1 MNNKPE
7 TINLYGPELN
17 DYLVAIASYNRP
29 KTLKNKTMNL
39 LQKNNIDPKKVHIFV
54 ANNKEKKEY
63 ENTLDKNSYNKI
75 IVGKKGIK
83 NIRNFMP
90 KYFKEGQ
97 KIFYIDDDIY
107 KLFKAY
113 NNDKGKVINKI
124 DKNYDRKYNRLREEN
139 NLDEII
145 KQGFDE
151 AKKRGYDNWGI
162 YPIENP
168 YFMKPTSKNPDDYI
182 SENLTYVIGCF
193 NGVINNRK
201 AEIRTVDD
209 KEDYERSIKYYM
221 KDGGIL
227 RLNNVCVRTYYYK
240 EPGGM
245 QVDRTKKRIHDSAV
259 YLKNKYPELATLNT
273 KKKSGF
279 TEINLRDKNNIY
291 RRNANNLNF
300 SDDDNEISYKNA
312 DLKKM
317 FLDASNEYTGKNNY
331 KENDGKLGN
340 NNRLDKDAVKKLI
353 DILNKMAKY
362 SSQSSNLNKNKNINN
377 LTFNSNNNTNNTNN
391 TNNNFNN
398 TNNNSNNTNNNNNN
412 TNNNTNNNNANMNNN
427 KNNNNLILQHN
438 NNNSKNNT
446 NNNMNNINNEY
457 YNNNKSNTKRNLSN
471 KYINITGRIRSRKN
485 NLKDNINLNTS
496 YLKPV
501 KLNRKK
507 TFKLKKCNNSY

>member
-1 MNNKPE
+1 MS
-7 TINLYGPELN
+7 LN
-17 DYLVAIASYNRP
+17 DYVVAIPSYKRP
-29 KTLKNKTMNL
+29 QTLKNKSL
-39 LQKNNIDPKKVHIFV
+39 RVLQEHKIDPKRIHIFV
-54 ANNKEKKEY
+54 ADKEQEKIYQNELPKG
-63 ENTLDKNSYNKI
+63 SYKKI
-75 IVGKKGIK
+75 IVGVPGIK

-139 NLDEII
+139 NLNEII

-201 AEIRTVDD
+201 AEVRTVDD

-259 YLKNKYPELATLNT
+259 YLTNKYPELAKLNT

-291 RRNANNLNF
+291 RRWW
-300 SDDDNEISYKNA
+300 
-312 DLKKM
+312 
-317 FLDASNEYTGKNNY
+317 T
-331 KENDGKLGN
+331 
-340 NNRLDKDAVKKLI
+340 
-353 DILNKMAKY
+353 
-362 SSQSSNLNKNKNINN
+362 SSTVRCKC
-377 LTFNSNNNTNNTNN
+377 
-391 TNNNFNN
+391 
-398 TNNNSNNTNNNNNN
+398 
-412 TNNNTNNNNANMNNN
+412 
-427 KNNNNLILQHN
+427 
-438 NNNSKNNT
+438 
-446 NNNMNNINNEY
+446 
-457 YNNNKSNTKRNLSN
+457 
-471 KYINITGRIRSRKN
+471 RK
-485 NLKDNINLNTS
+485 
-496 YLKPV
+496 
-501 KLNRKK
+501 
-507 TFKLKKCNNSY
+507 